1 MQKEMILLP
10 HDLMT
15 PNIPL
20 YGMRFILECAE
31 FMTSV
36 QFVWEKRIGHLASEN
51 NKMTEFVNKSRKVDD
66 RLHRRKKWS
75 G

>member
-31 FMTSV
+31 FIRQVSNL
-36 QFVWEKRIGHLASEN
+36 FEKNELD
-51 NKMTEFVNKSRKVDD
+51 T
-66 RLHRRKKWS
+66 
-75 G
+75 

>member
-31 FMTSV
+31 FISQV
-36 QFVWEKRIGHLASEN
+36 SNLFEKNELHTQVA
-51 NKMTEFVNKSRKVDD
+51 KMTEFVNKSRKVDD
-66 RLHRRKKWS
+66 RLHRRKK
-75 G
+75 

>member
-1 MQKEMILLP
+1 MVIFMQKEMILLP

-36 QFVWEKRIGHLASEN
+36 QFV
-51 NKMTEFVNKSRKVDD
+51 
-66 RLHRRKKWS
+66 
-75 G
+75 